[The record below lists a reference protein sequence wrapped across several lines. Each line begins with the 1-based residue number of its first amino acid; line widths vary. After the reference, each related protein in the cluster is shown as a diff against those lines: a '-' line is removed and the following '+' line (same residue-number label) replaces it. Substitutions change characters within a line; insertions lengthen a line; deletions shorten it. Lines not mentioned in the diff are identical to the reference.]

1 MIKMIERNKIWIK
14 SILIKLADKYGID
27 AYRRSAWSQEG
38 EDLILTRLFENV
50 LEGYYVDI
58 GAHHPTRFSNTYK
71 FYRRGWSG
79 INIDARPGTKEL
91 FDRFRPRDI
100 NIEIGIGSVKESLK
114 YYMFEDPAYNGFDPE
129 LSSFRA
135 SSGVSRIIAEREI
148 QVIALGDIL
157 DSVIPKE
164 TQIDFMSVDVEGFD
178 YQVLRSNNW
187 EKYRPSY
194 VLVEIIG
201 GKLLN
206 LESFDIHNLLCG
218 VGYEVYAKTHQT
230 FIYKKSDS

>member
-1 MIKMIERNKIWIK
+1 MINSLKYTKARIK
-14 SILIKLADKYGID
+14 HFLIRIADKVGVDVYQ
-27 AYRRSAWSQEG
+27 RSAWSQEG
-38 EDLILTRLFENV
+38 EDLILSRLFENV
-50 LEGYYVDI
+50 VTGYYVDI

-79 INIDARPGTKEL
+79 VNIDALPGTKAL

-100 NIEIGIGSVKESLK
+100 NLEIGVGSVKGLLR
-114 YYMFEDPAYNGFDPE
+114 YYMFEDPAYNGFDVE
-129 LSSFRA
+129 LSTYRS
-135 SSGVSRIIAEREI
+135 SSGISRIIAEREI
-148 QVIALGDIL
+148 QVISLGDIL
-157 DSVIPKE
+157 DSVIPME

-178 YQVLRSNNW
+178 YDALRSNNW

-206 LESFDIHNLLCG
+206 LESFDIHKLLCG

-230 FIYKKSDS
+230 FIYKKSDL